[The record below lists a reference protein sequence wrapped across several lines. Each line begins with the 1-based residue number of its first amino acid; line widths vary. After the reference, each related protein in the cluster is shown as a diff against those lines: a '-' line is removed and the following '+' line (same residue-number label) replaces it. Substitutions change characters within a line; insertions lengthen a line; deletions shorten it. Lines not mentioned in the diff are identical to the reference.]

1 MYISARTS
9 SGLKPDVLGANSS
22 GHGLSGWRRFVK
34 NAAIHRSGAFTFL
47 AEAVVPRGHW
57 CPGGLWESV
66 GAGLG
71 FHDDGDR
78 DWPLLGGSH
87 TCKVPHGHRTVPPR
101 CQSTPVQ
108 THWGGYSQLLGR
120 FLCKQGPP
128 PSLQS
133 RVPRPQCYGHLVVGG
148 GGAAC
153 FPVVGAVLRRLGYRP
168 ASLPPPT
175 RPLDARSTL
184 RVVTAN
190 NDSRHSQMS
199 PDGPKCP

>member
-1 MYISARTS
+1 MYISAQTS

-34 NAAIHRSGAFTFL
+34 NAAIHRSRAFTFL

-87 TCKVPHGHRTVPPR
+87 TCEVPHGHRTVPPR

-128 PSLQS
+128 PYSPGFLDLS
-133 RVPRPQCYGHLVVGG
+133 AMDIWWR
-148 GGAAC
+148 GA
-153 FPVVGAVLRRLGYRP
+153 GVLRD
-168 ASLPPPT
+168 SLWSG
-175 RPLDARSTL
+175 LFCA
-184 RVVTAN
+184 V
-190 NDSRHSQMS
+190 
-199 PDGPKCP
+199 